1 MVFWAKISGLTLP
14 CQLDGPALTLT
25 VNELYTLFSPA
36 KKAET
41 IYVDSPELLNNF
53 RISKLM
59 NFDLIVGVATG
70 ALAGIVVSWLVVC
83 RRLARREEARRLQM
97 DVDAREAQLS
107 LREERANL
115 ELALQK
121 KEVALERALAT
132 RSDELDVRARECDRL
147 TDRLLEQKKDL
158 QVREKELGRSQ
169 RLLEEAE
176 HEAEKI
182 RRLYRMKLHQI
193 SQMDKDEARK
203 LLLHTTEKD
212 CEKEIR
218 DLRQSLLG
226 RSESELAEEAKRV
239 LLAAMQ
245 RITSQPMNDATAT
258 VVTLPS
264 EEMKGRII
272 GREGRNIRTF
282 EHATGTTL
290 MIDETPDSVLISCF
304 DPVRREVARI
314 ALEALL
320 RDGRIHPASIEEEV
334 IKAEEAMHSSV
345 IELGEGALRKL
356 RLSNVHPEVVL
367 LLGKLH
373 YRLSNNQNTLAHSI
387 EVANLCSLIASEI
400 GLDPVLA
407 KRAGLFHDL
416 GKATD
421 DSYEGSHAIV
431 GADIIKQNG
440 EDPRVVN
447 AVAAHHQEV
456 PAESA
461 YAGIVMVADSL
472 SAVRPGARAS
482 SMDGFIQRVRSI
494 EDIAKEQRGVVDAYA
509 IQAGREVR
517 VIVEPVKVSE
527 DDARKIALQIRQR
540 IESELNYPGSIE
552 ITVIR
557 EQRFSETAV

>member
-1 MVFWAKISGLTLP
+1 M
-14 CQLDGPALTLT
+14 
-25 VNELYTLFSPA
+25 E
-36 KKAET
+36 
-41 IYVDSPELLNNF
+41 
-53 RISKLM
+53 
-59 NFDLIVGVATG
+59 FDQIVGFMG
-70 ALAGIVVSWLVVC
+70 GILVGMVVYWLLIA
-83 RRLARREEARRLQM
+83 RRLERREEAQRLKL
-97 DVDAREAQLS
+97 DVEVREAQLK
-107 LREERANL
+107 LREEKSSF
-115 ELALQK
+115 ELNFKSREA
-121 KEVALERALAT
+121 
-132 RSDELDVRARECDRL
+132 ELDRSMILRKEELDLRARELARASDRHA
-147 TDRLLEQKKDL
+147 Q
-158 QVREKELGRSQ
+158 RSQ
-169 RLLEEAE
+169 ALDLREEELERVKRALEDSE
-176 HEAEKI
+176 HEAEKT
-182 RRLYRMKLHQI
+182 RRLYRLKLHQI
-193 SQMDKDEARK
+193 SQMDQVEARK
-203 LLLHTTEKD
+203 LLIAATERE

-218 DLRQSLLG
+218 DLRHSLLS
-226 RSESELAEEAKRV
+226 RTDAEVAEESRRI

-258 VVTLPS
+258 VVSLPS

-314 ALEALL
+314 ALDALL

-334 IKAEEAMHSSV
+334 EKAEEAMNANV
-345 IELGEGALRKL
+345 IELGENALRKL
-356 RLSNVHPEVVL
+356 RLNDVHPDVVA

-373 YRLSNNQNTLAHSI
+373 YRLSNNQNTLAHSV
-387 EVANLCSLIASEI
+387 EVAHLCALIAAEV

-416 GKATD
+416 GKAVD
-421 DSYEGSHAIV
+421 EDYDGSHASV
-431 GADIIKQNG
+431 GADIIKQHG

-447 AVAAHHQEV
+447 AAAAHHKEV

-461 YAGIVMVADSL
+461 YAGLVMVADSL

-482 SMDGFIQRVRSI
+482 SIDGFIQRVRSI
-494 EDIAKEQRGVVDAYA
+494 EDIAKGQRGVLDAYA

-517 VIVEPVKVSE
+517 VIVEPQQVDE
-527 DDARKIALQIRQR
+527 GQARRIALLIRER
-540 IESELNYPGSIE
+540 IEDELNYPGAIE